1 MIIARSFFSLIWIN
15 LTPCISRV
23 IIAGVS
29 FKSSFWLT
37 VVLSMMAILLGA
49 STVPVSDEL
58 SRLRAFTRP
67 MEFDYVSWTAD
78 ALGIKLGQFALGTSS
93 YLPADNRSD
102 MVLSELDLINQISQL
117 AAQLNDIYSDPSVHD
132 PKGASADLRQQ
143 ISQLQSQRDQLE
155 PVAEAILQDQLNDI
169 AAELGLTLA
178 GQALPPV
185 LFHITPP
192 PDALIVSP
200 RDVIR
205 QDYNISISPNIT
217 VDQMDALENQVDQ
230 SLNVSS
236 LVVGIG
242 GIGLYPTM
250 VEQTTDIN
258 ALAEVVAHEWVHN
271 YLTLHPLG
279 VSYDN
284 SPALRTMNETVAA
297 IAGKEMGR
305 ALVKKYYPSFLPPE
319 APPSPPVSDQ
329 SAPAQPPAPP
339 VFDFNAEMH
348 LTRVNADKLLA
359 EGRVDVAET
368 YMELRRQFFWDNGYH
383 IRKLNQAYFAF
394 YGAYADQPGGA
405 AGADPVGVAVRL
417 LREKSSSLAQFIN
430 RIAWMWNFNQ
440 LKAAVGSQ

>member
-1 MIIARSFFSLIWIN
+1 
-15 LTPCISRV
+15 
-23 IIAGVS
+23 
-29 FKSSFWLT
+29 
-37 VVLSMMAILLGA
+37 MMSILLGA

-78 ALGIKLGQFALGTSS
+78 ALAIKLGQFALDTSS
-93 YLPADNRSD
+93 YLPVGDRSNA
-102 MVLSELDLINQISQL
+102 VLSELDLINQVSRL
-117 AAQLNDIYSDPSVHD
+117 EAQLNDIYADPTIGD
-132 PKGASADLRQQ
+132 PKSASADLRR
-143 ISQLQSQRDQLE
+143 QLSELQAQRQQLE
-155 PVAEAILQDQLNDI
+155 PVAEAILQAQLNDI
-169 AAELGLTLA
+169 ATQMGLTFA

-192 PDALIVSP
+192 PDALVVSP
-200 RDVIR
+200 RSVIR

-217 VDQMDALENQVDQ
+217 VDKMDTLEIQVDQ

-258 ALAEVVAHEWVHN
+258 ALAEVVSHEWVHN

-279 VSYDN
+279 ASYEN
-284 SPALRTMNETVAA
+284 NQALRTMNETVAS
-297 IAGKEMGR
+297 IAGKELGR
-305 ALVKKYYPSFLPPE
+305 ALIQKYYPSYLPPE
-319 APPSPPVSDQ
+319 APPTPPVSN
-329 SAPAQPPAPP
+329 PGEPPPAPVPP

-348 LTRVNADKLLA
+348 LTRVNTDKLLA
-359 EGRVDVAET
+359 EGKVDVAET
-368 YMELRRQFFWDNGYH
+368 YMELRRQYFWDQGYH

-394 YGAYADQPGGA
+394 YGAYADQPAGA
-405 AGADPVGVAVRL
+405 AGADPVGAAVRS
-417 LREKSSSLAQFIN
+417 LRAKSASLAQFIN
-430 RIAWMWNFNQ
+430 RIAWMWNFDQ